1 MKIIAGKE
9 SNRDVTEDF
18 LLCNRCGSCISACPI
33 YDVIREEWSGPRGK
47 IELAEAF
54 FRGEDVDEKQ
64 IRRVSDVCLHCKTC
78 EENCPSGARADE
90 IILAVKNET
99 GRRGLIPVY
108 KRILLYL
115 LNRINNSFFNTMRF
129 LGLTR
134 KGPLYETRSRSP
146 LNFLFPILGWPR
158 KRFVPMPTKKSFIQS
173 NADFFSAAELDVS
186 FLDTETLA
194 RNNERDFDWEKAEE
208 LTEKVKRARNINL
221 KSKRRACFFIGDM
234 VNNFFR
240 EEAEDI
246 IYLLNL
252 LGVDVVVPQNQP
264 CCFAPAFYSGDIDGA
279 RKGAEELIKILS
291 SYEYDWIVTSCA
303 SGGLMLKKEY
313 PRLLDLNDDGFFNI
327 EWDEKREV
335 LKRARES
342 HGEQEGYKE
351 ARKLYS
357 EKLEG
362 RIRDINELVAEL
374 LFFVPEKTGY
384 ERLFVV
390 DNNKKGDVTL
400 GNEKMLDGS
409 DKEDKRPIV
418 VYHHPCHLNRGQDIN
433 SEPEYILKMLPGHR
447 YFRMENDRVCCGGGG
462 VFTFT
467 ESGISE
473 KVARKKVVSIAKAN
487 AEVVSTSCPVCRIQ
501 LMDMLGRDLG
511 VESGNKTL
519 KLKELPVKTP
529 VELLVEDLK
538 VISKIHKYD

>member
-1 MKIIAGKE
+1 M
-9 SNRDVTEDF
+9 
-18 LLCNRCGSCISACPI
+18 
-33 YDVIREEWSGPRGK
+33 
-47 IELAEAF
+47 
-54 FRGEDVDEKQ
+54 
-64 IRRVSDVCLHCKTC
+64 
-78 EENCPSGARADE
+78 
-90 IILAVKNET
+90 
-99 GRRGLIPVY
+99 
-108 KRILLYL
+108 
-115 LNRINNSFFNTMRF
+115 NNSFFNTMRF
-129 LGLTR
+129 FGLTR
-134 KGPLYETRSRSP
+134 RGPLYGTRSRSP
-146 LNFLFPILGWPR
+146 LNFLFPLLGWPR
-158 KRFVPMPTKKSFIQS
+158 RRFVPMPTKKSFIQT
-173 NADFFSAAELDVS
+173 NADFFSAAESDASL
-186 FLDTETLA
+186 LDTKTLT
-194 RNNERDFDWEKAEE
+194 RNNERCFDWEKAEE
-208 LTEKVKRARNINL
+208 LTDKVKRARDMNL

-313 PRLLDLNDDGFFNI
+313 PRLLDLNNDGFFNI
-327 EWDEKREV
+327 EWDKKSEV
-335 LKRARES
+335 FKRAQEN

-357 EKLEG
+357 SKLQG

-374 LFFVPEKTGY
+374 LFFVPEKTDY
-384 ERLFVV
+384 ERLFSVG
-390 DNNKKGDVTL
+390 NNKKGDGNR
-400 GNEKMLDGS
+400 GNEKVLDDS

-418 VYHHPCHLNRGQDIN
+418 VYHHPCHLNRGQGIN

-467 ESGISE
+467 QSELSE
-473 KVARKKVVSIAKAN
+473 KVARKKVAAIAESQADT
-487 AEVVSTSCPVCRIQ
+487 VSTSCPMCRIQ

-511 VESGNKTL
+511 VESENKTL

-538 VISKIHKYD
+538 VISKIHKDD